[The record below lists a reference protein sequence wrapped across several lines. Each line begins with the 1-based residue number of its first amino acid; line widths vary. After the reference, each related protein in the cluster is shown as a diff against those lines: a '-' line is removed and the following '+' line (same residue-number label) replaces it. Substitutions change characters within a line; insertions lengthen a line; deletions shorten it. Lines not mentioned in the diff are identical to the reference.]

1 MADDPGSSAQRI
13 RIGLTGLAFAFLL
26 VLLGSVISRSGEDDA
41 PPTAAE
47 NLAANQAEPNEPL
60 AALGV
65 APGTTEEDIA
75 DEAAEERE
83 ANNLIGPRP

>member
-1 MADDPGSSAQRI
+1 M
-13 RIGLTGLAFAFLL
+13 
-26 VLLGSVISRSGEDDA
+26 ISRSGEDDA

-60 AALGV
+60 AELGV